1 MLSEG
6 LSRLN
11 PSIVTVLTRRS
22 IPQMTYP
29 MRRAFTLIEL
39 LVVVAII
46 VVICALLLPA
56 VQRVR
61 ESAVRQ
67 QQMHQ
72 MLQKESTFETAAPKV
87 VRPIIESL
95 ELDMSM
101 TSSYHQTDVVV
112 YTRYEVVCKGRV
124 AFRHPGGK
132 DPVQLYIPFPD
143 SIFEAHD
150 VELILMPEADKKASP
165 TSEIQYRRD
174 GIYCTVTA
182 EPGQLFFADV
192 RFNAH
197 GRDRFDY
204 RLPPAQQLQSI
215 KIVLRLSGAPSISIP
230 DESLQPTTPTAKALQ
245 TVSKP
250 SELRWEIKNLVS
262 DRRISVRIPEE
273 MSPASKVLYLWRFV
287 ALGVALFGA
296 GFLYLS
302 EQTKPGQL
310 DRFRLGHFLLLAVS
324 FSLFFVIF
332 TVLEFHGDLG
342 TVPAMLLS
350 AIFSLPLV
358 VLHVAAFLGLRF
370 ALTRVLPLAIFSLA
384 IVINGVY
391 GGKAQDY
398 IFMAAAVVMISYLTA
413 TFPRWRARR
422 SEYKRQSDEEF
433 HVSRS
438 WLTNLL
444 AHELPQKIAS
454 VRVPEVR
461 SALTTEHDALVK
473 RLTAIP
479 SQRDW
484 LQIDLLPQLQK
495 ETDNFRDR
503 VERALAT
510 APPVSEAATTHC
522 AACGQSVPRAA
533 FCQLCGA
540 HQASVLSCSAC
551 GEKTVL
557 PIHLFPNGVPPS
569 GEIFCTNCGK
579 SLAGGI
585 ARPPGLAPS

>member
-1 MLSEG
+1 MCPTK
-6 LSRLN
+6 RLHIN
-11 PSIVTVLTRRS
+11 HLRGSAPLREAGRCSARAAA
-22 IPQMTYP
+22 
-29 MRRAFTLIEL
+29 AFTLIEL

-46 VVICALLLPA
+46 AVLCALLLPA

-61 ESAVRQ
+61 EAAVRQ
-67 QQMHQ
+67 EAQN
-72 MLQKESTFETAAPKV
+72 LQLMKERAAEPVAPKTV
-87 VRPIIESL
+87 LPIIESL
-95 ELDMSM
+95 DLDMTL

-112 YTRYEVVCKGRV
+112 YTRYEVACKGRIV
-124 AFRHPGGK
+124 FRHPGGK
-132 DPVQLYIPFPD
+132 DPVQLFVPFPD
-143 SIFEAHD
+143 AIVEARD
-150 VELILMPEADKKASP
+150 VELTLAPVPNNKPNP

-182 EPGQLFFADV
+182 DAGQSFAADV

-215 KIVLRLSGAPSISIP
+215 KIVLRLSGTPSITVP
-230 DESLQPTTPTAKALQ
+230 DAALQPTAPTPKALQ
-245 TVSKP
+245 SISKP
-250 SELRWEIKNLVS
+250 GELRWEIKNLVS

-302 EQTKPGQL
+302 EQVKPGQL
-310 DRFRLGHFLLLAVS
+310 DRFRLGHFLLLAIT
-324 FSLFFVIF
+324 FSLFFIIF

-342 TVPAMLLS
+342 TIPSMIVS

-391 GGKAQDY
+391 GGNAQDY
-398 IFMAAAVVMISYLTA
+398 LFIAAAVVAVTYLTA
-413 TFPRWRARR
+413 TFPRWRAGRV
-422 SEYKRQSDEEF
+422 EHKRKSDEEYN
-433 HVSRS
+433 VARS
-438 WLTNLL
+438 SLTSVL
-444 AHELPQKIAS
+444 ANEVPQKIAS
-454 VRVPEVR
+454 VRLPEVR
-461 SALTTEHDALVK
+461 SALATEHDALVK
-473 RLTAIP
+473 RLASIP
-479 SQRDW
+479 AQRDW
-484 LQIDLLPQLQK
+484 MQIELLPQLQK

-503 VERALAT
+503 VERAA
-510 APPVSEAATTHC
+510 AATPAAPESESVHC

-533 FCQLCGA
+533 FCQQCGSR
-540 HQASVLSCSAC
+540 QAATMSCGQC

-557 PIHLFPNGVPPS
+557 PVHFFPDGAPPAKALYCTRCGNSLSGQVPS
-569 GEIFCTNCGK
+569 MAK
-579 SLAGGI
+579 
-585 ARPPGLAPS
+585 